1 MLEQYTKIVTL
12 HILKIAKAIAPEDK
26 ISKSAIPHY
35 QINIKKKVYLKK
47 NIVILASNQVNFV
60 CE

>member
-1 MLEQYTKIVTL
+1 MLEQYTKRVTL

-47 NIVILASNQVNFV
+47 I
-60 CE
+60 